1 MKTIVD
7 KESDPVTLPSYKLS
21 HMSIQTYPEIDT
33 NAFSEV
39 ILVRNRQANTDKTS
53 SPSLSKE
60 GTQAP
65 RLMVKLTI

>member
-1 MKTIVD
+1 
-7 KESDPVTLPSYKLS
+7 
-21 HMSIQTYPEIDT
+21 MSIQTYPEIDT

-39 ILVRNRQANTDKTS
+39 ILVRNKQANTDQTS